1 MIIIKEAVKQ
11 ALEKLNDAKH
21 IIKAFGFV
29 LLALVLA
36 GGSIVFSGTRV
47 TYNIKYG
54 GKILAN
60 IANVAVYEEGM
71 DKAQAAL
78 PKSNLQI
85 AEAEIEKVI
94 SVNSKTASS
103 DEVAELILEN
113 SPSVLNGYSVS
124 YGDKVIAYVEDKTD
138 LEAAL
143 NERLSSFSVK
153 DAECESAFADEIV
166 YTETYFHKDQL
177 SVTSELTA
185 SVNDLDVITVAST
198 AEEYVVKYDT
208 ITKKDSSKKA
218 GTEIVLTAG
227 VNGSGQIVTKTT
239 YLNGQVSGEPV
250 VEDQLLAYPID
261 KVVLVGTKNVYITSA
276 PQNASASGFKW
287 PLAIRGVITSY
298 WGDGRNHKGI
308 DIGVPI
314 GTSIIAVKSGTVVE
328 SGYSSDYGYHVTID
342 HGNGVKTRYAHNSKN
357 VVSVGDWVSAGQLI
371 ALSGNT
377 GYSTGPHLHFEVH
390 INGNRVNPAN
400 YIRL

>member
-1 MIIIKEAVKQ
+1 MIIIKETVKQ

-198 AEEYVVKYDT
+198 AEENVVKYDP

-298 WGDGRNHKGI
+298 LGDGRNHKGI
-308 DIGVPI
+308 DIGAPI

-400 YIRL
+400 YIGL

>member
-1 MIIIKEAVKQ
+1 MIIIKEVVTQ

-21 IIKAFGFV
+21 ILKVFGFV
-29 LLALVLA
+29 LLALLLI
-36 GGSIVFSGTRV
+36 GGSIVFSGTEV
-47 TYNIKYG
+47 TYNIIYNG
-54 GKILAN
+54 QVLAN
-60 IANVAVYEEGM
+60 VESVEVYEKGM

-78 PKSNLQI
+78 PKSGFNI
-85 AEAEIEKVI
+85 ADAKIEKVV
-94 SVNSKTASS
+94 SVNSEYATA
-103 DEVAELILEN
+103 DEVAEIILKN
-113 SPSVLNGYSVS
+113 SPSVLTGYSVS
-124 YGDKVIAYVEDKTD
+124 YGDKVVAYVEDTAEIEKV
-138 LEAAL
+138 L
-143 NERLSSFSVK
+143 NNRLSSFK
-153 DAECESAFADEIV
+153 IEDAECESSFSDEIT
-166 YTETYFHKDQL
+166 YTKTYFHKNQL
-177 SVTSELTA
+177 TKSSALTA
-185 SVNDLDVITVAST
+185 CANNFDVVTVAST
-198 AEEYVVKYDT
+198 AEEYVVKYET
-208 ITKKDSSKKA
+208 VTKKDSSKKA
-218 GTEIVLTAG
+218 GTEVVLTAG

-239 YLNGQVSGEPV
+239 YVNGQVSGEPV

-287 PLAIRGVITSY
+287 PLATRGVITSY

-308 DIGVPI
+308 DIGVPV

-328 SGYSSDYGYHVTID
+328 SGYSSDYGYHVTVD

-400 YIRL
+400 YIGL